1 MRDPDVKMLLER
13 AVACRNKGREE
24 QETDEGGGSKT
35 VTGVNLN
42 AFDNHA
48 VIL

>member
-1 MRDPDVKMLLER
+1 MRDPNVKMLLER
-13 AVACRNKGREE
+13 AVACRNRGGGGGDRR
-24 QETDEGGGSKT
+24 GGGSKT
-35 VTGVNLN
+35 VTRVNLN

>member
-1 MRDPDVKMLLER
+1 MQKL
-13 AVACRNKGREE
+13 GRGEG
-24 QETDEGGGSKT
+24 DRRGGGGSKT
-35 VTGVNLN
+35 VTRVNLN

>member
-1 MRDPDVKMLLER
+1 MRDPNVKMLLER
-13 AVACRNKGREE
+13 AAACRNWGEE
-24 QETDEGGGSKT
+24 EETGEGGGSKT
-35 VTGVNLN
+35 VTRVNLN

>member
-1 MRDPDVKMLLER
+1 MRDPNVKMLLER
-13 AVACRNKGREE
+13 TAACRNRGEE
-24 QETDEGGGSKT
+24 EGTEGEGGSKT
-35 VTGVNLN
+35 VTRVNLN

>member
-1 MRDPDVKMLLER
+1 MKKLRRGGGDR
-13 AVACRNKGREE
+13 G
-24 QETDEGGGSKT
+24 GGGSKT
-35 VTGVNLN
+35 VARVNLH

>member
-1 MRDPDVKMLLER
+1 MRDPNVKMLLER
-13 AVACRNKGREE
+13 AAACRNWGEE
-24 QETDEGGGSKT
+24 EETGGEGGSKT
-35 VTGVNLN
+35 VTRVNLN

>member
-1 MRDPDVKMLLER
+1 MQKL
-13 AVACRNKGREE
+13 GRGGG
-24 QETDEGGGSKT
+24 DRGGVRVCVLGGSKT
-35 VTGVNLN
+35 VTRVNLN

>member
-1 MRDPDVKMLLER
+1 MQKL
-13 AVACRNKGREE
+13 GRGGG
-24 QETDEGGGSKT
+24 DRGGVCVCVLGGGSKT
-35 VTGVNLN
+35 VTRVNLN